1 VTVPDLLEPSRT
13 AVLLMDYQN
22 GVVDRFAGTDSE
34 LLARAA
40 AAISTARAAGAV
52 VGYVRVALDPDE
64 AAAVPDTNKTF
75 RAVASRGSM
84 GPDDPATAVAD
95 PIAPR
100 DGDIVVRKKRVGA
113 FSTTDLD
120 VQLRERGIDTLVLG
134 GISTSGV
141 VLSTVRDAAD
151 RDYRIVLLEDL
162 CVDQD
167 DEVHRVLL
175 TKVFPRQADVVTSD
189 RLADLLAGRH

>member
-1 VTVPDLLEPSRT
+1 VPDLLQPSRT

-22 GVVDRFAGTDSE
+22 GVIDRFAGTDPG
-34 LLARAA
+34 LLVRAA
-40 AAISTARAAGAV
+40 AAITTARAAGAT
-52 VGYVRVALDPDE
+52 VGYVRVALDPTE
-64 AAAVPDTNKTF
+64 AAAVPPTNKTF
-75 RAVASRGSM
+75 RGLASRGSM
-84 GPDDPATAVAD
+84 GADDPATAVAD
-95 PIAPR
+95 AIAPR

-120 VQLRERGIDTLVLG
+120 ARLRERGIDTLVLG

-167 DEVHRVLL
+167 QEVHRVLL
-175 TKVFPRQADVVTSD
+175 TKVFPRQAEVVTSD
-189 RLADLLAGRH
+189 RLADMLARA

>member
-1 VTVPDLLEPSRT
+1 MPDLLEPSRT

-22 GVVDRFAGTDSE
+22 GVIDRFAGTE
-34 LLARAA
+34 PGLLARAA
-40 AAISTARAAGAV
+40 AAISTARSAGAT

-64 AAAVPDTNKTF
+64 AAAVPATNKTF
-75 RAVASRGSM
+75 HAFAGRGSM
-84 GPDDPATAVAD
+84 GADDPATAVAD
-95 PIAPR
+95 ELAPR
-100 DGDIVVRKKRVGA
+100 EGDIVVRKTRVGA

-120 VQLRERGIDTLVLG
+120 LQLRERGIDTLVLG

-151 RDYRIVLLEDL
+151 RDYRLVLLQDL
-162 CVDQD
+162 CVDRD
-167 DEVHRVLL
+167 EEVHRVLL

-189 RLADLLAGRH
+189 RLAELLAGATG